1 MKNAKLLLCL
11 LAFMTGLA
19 VLPQAWGENA
29 HGKATILI
37 VAKMNKSM
45 DQTLV
50 DLKQAITNNN
60 YVFIR
65 QQSVDQGLV
74 NPEQENSRVIFVYFC
89 NFGLLNQA
97 LKIDRRVGI
106 FLPFRVTLIQT
117 PDGVTM
123 IYVNPK
129 LISKHLNNQR
139 LAEMS
144 ELLTRDYRQIL
155 EEAAL

>member
-1 MKNAKLLLCL
+1 VKNGKSLLWL
-11 LAFMTGLA
+11 LVFMTGLA
-19 VLPQAWGENA
+19 ELPQAWGA
-29 HGKATILI
+29 DGHGKDTFFI

-45 DQTLV
+45 DQALG

-65 QQSVDQGLV
+65 QQNVDKGLT
-74 NPEQENSRVIFVYFC
+74 NPEQENSHVIFVYFC

-97 LKIDRRVGI
+97 LKTDRRVGVY
-106 FLPFRVTLIQT
+106 LPCKITLIQT
-117 PDGVTM
+117 PDGVNM
-123 IYVNPK
+123 IAVNPK

-139 LAEMS
+139 LAETCEQM
-144 ELLTRDYRQIL
+144 TRDIHQIL

>member
-1 MKNAKLLLCL
+1 MGNGKFWLWI

-19 VLPQAWGENA
+19 ELPQAWAEDGHGNA
-29 HGKATILI
+29 PFFI

-45 DQTLV
+45 DQALG

-65 QQSVDQGLV
+65 QQNVDKGLT

-97 LKIDRRVGI
+97 LKIDRRVGV
-106 FLPFRVTLIQT
+106 FLPCRITLIQT
-117 PDGVTM
+117 PDGVKM
-123 IYVNPK
+123 IAVNPK
-129 LISKHLNNQR
+129 LISKHLSNQR
-139 LAEMS
+139 LAEICNQ
-144 ELLTRDYRQIL
+144 LTRDYNQIL